1 MGNDARIYFLGIGMS
16 LAFPYLSDLVRELT
30 GLELPLPLPMFGI
43 MVATAAL
50 ISIQISRIEV
60 QRHYE
65 VGRIGPAIRRIK
77 REDGEYVKEQI
88 PPQDIVSDLI
98 TFALIIGLIGARIFH
113 IIEHPNEFIADPL
126 GMIFTRGGFTF
137 LGGLICGTL
146 AGIAYAKKYELSIPA
161 LCDCL
166 APAIML
172 GYAIGRIGCQLS
184 GDGDWGISANIAL
197 KPDWLPI
204 WFWAQTYDNN
214 IVGVT
219 ISPPGVYPT
228 SIYETIMG
236 CLIFGILWGL
246 RKHPFQSGW
255 LFALYLLLS
264 GAERFFIEQIRV
276 NTVTNIFGVAAT
288 QAEIISSVLMLFG
301 ILGLVFKGRVT

>member
-1 MGNDARIYFLGIGMS
+1 MS

-43 MVATAAL
+43 MVAISAV
-50 ISIQISRIEV
+50 ISIQISRLEV
-60 QRHYE
+60 QRLYE
-65 VGRIGPAIRRIK
+65 AGRIGPAIRKIK
-77 REDGEYVKEQI
+77 RQGQYVDEYI
-88 PPQDIVSDLI
+88 PPQDIISDLI

-113 IIEHPNEFIADPL
+113 IFEHPNEFFADPL

-146 AGIAYAKKYELSIPA
+146 AGIAYAKKHQLAILP
-161 LCDCL
+161 LCDGL
-166 APAIML
+166 APAIIL

-184 GDGDWGISANIAL
+184 GDGDWGIFANMAL
-197 KPDWLPI
+197 KPDWLPF

-219 ISPPGVYPT
+219 IAPPGVYPT

-236 CLIFGILWGL
+236 CFIFGILWAL
-246 RKHPFQSGW
+246 RKHPFLSGW

-288 QAEIISSVLMLFG
+288 QAEIISSILMLFG
-301 ILGLVFKGRVT
+301 VLGLIWMSRLAK

>member
-1 MGNDARIYFLGIGMS
+1 MS
-16 LAFPYLSDLVRELT
+16 LAFPYLSDLVREFT

-43 MVATAAL
+43 MVAISAV

-60 QRHYE
+60 QRLYE
-65 VGRIGPAIRRIK
+65 AGRIGPAIRRIK
-77 REDGEYVKEQI
+77 HEDGQYVEERI
-88 PPQDIVSDLI
+88 PPQGIVSDLI

-113 IIEHPNEFIADPL
+113 ILEHPSEFIADPL

-146 AGIAYAKKYELSIPA
+146 AGIAYAKKHRLAILP
-161 LCDCL
+161 LCDSL
-166 APAIML
+166 APAIIL

-184 GDGDWGISANIAL
+184 GDGDWGISANMAL

-204 WFWAQTYDNN
+204 LFWAQTYENN

-219 ISPPGVYPT
+219 IAPPGVYPT
-228 SIYETIMG
+228 SIYETMLG
-236 CLIFGILWGL
+236 CLVFGILWGL

-276 NTVTNIFGVAAT
+276 NTVTHIFGVAAT
-288 QAEIISSVLMLFG
+288 QAEIISAVLMLFG
-301 ILGLVFKGRVT
+301 VLGLVLNTRLAK